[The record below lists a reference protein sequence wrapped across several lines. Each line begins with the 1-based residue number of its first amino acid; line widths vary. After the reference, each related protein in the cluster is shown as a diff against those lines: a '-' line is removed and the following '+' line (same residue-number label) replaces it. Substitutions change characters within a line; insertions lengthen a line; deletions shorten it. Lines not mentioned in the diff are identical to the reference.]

1 MRLDPRALSVY
12 VVTSSRGASGNG
24 HLEIA
29 TAAVA
34 GRATA
39 VQLRAPE
46 LTVESLLPLAR
57 EIAERCRGSG
67 VLFVVNDRVE
77 VAAAV
82 GAGAHVG
89 QDDDPEMARGVL
101 GPDAVLG
108 VSVGTVDD
116 VAVAERAGADYLG
129 VTVFS
134 TSTKPDARPIG
145 LDGLSRIVAATSI
158 PVVGIGGIDAG
169 NARDVLAAGAAG
181 VAVISAVADAAD
193 PIATVGSLV
202 EAAKR
207 AGATR

>member
-1 MRLDPRALSVY
+1 MRLDPRSLSVY
-12 VVTSSRGASGNG
+12 VVTSSRDASGNG

-29 TAAVA
+29 AAGVA

-46 LTVESLLPLAR
+46 LTDESLLPLAR
-57 EIAERCRGSG
+57 EIAERCRAAG

-89 QDDDPEMARGVL
+89 QDDDPDGARGLL
-101 GPDAVLG
+101 GADAVLG

-134 TSTKPDARPIG
+134 TSTKPEARPIG
-145 LDGLSRIVAATSI
+145 LDGLSRIVAATPI
-158 PVVGIGGIDAG
+158 PVVGIGGIDAA

-181 VAVISAVADAAD
+181 VAVISAVADADD
-193 PIATVGSLV
+193 PIAAVGSLV
-202 EAAKR
+202 DAVKR

>member
-1 MRLDPRALSVY
+1 MRLDPRSLSVY
-12 VVTSSRGASGNG
+12 VVTSSRGASRIG

-29 TAAVA
+29 AAAVA

-46 LTVESLLPLAR
+46 LTDETLLPLAH
-57 EIAERCRGSG
+57 EIAERCRAAG

-89 QDDDPEMARGVL
+89 QDDAPERARGLL
-101 GPDAVLG
+101 GADAVLG

-116 VAVAERAGADYLG
+116 VAVAEHAGADYLG

-134 TSTKPDARPIG
+134 TSTKPDACPIG
-145 LDGLSRIVAATSI
+145 LDGLSRIIAATST
-158 PVVGIGGIDAG
+158 PVVGIGGIDAV

-181 VAVISAVADAAD
+181 VAMISAVADADD
-193 PIATVGSLV
+193 PISAVGSLV
-202 EAAKR
+202 DAVKR